1 MPTSWTIIL
10 DDNQPVPVRDLT
22 SGPGTRDVTVAIW
35 PFGPAPMS
43 PAPRSYQAV
52 LERRAG
58 PAVVERIT
66 GKAWSTGVA
75 IADDRGTR
83 FQLRFVPDLVVDP

>member
-1 MPTSWTIIL
+1 MSTSWTITL
-10 DDNQPVPVRDLT
+10 EHNPPAPVLDLT
-22 SGPGTRDVTVAIW
+22 GGPGTRDVTVASW
-35 PFGPAPMS
+35 PFGQDPMS
-43 PAPRSYQAV
+43 PAPRSYVAA
-52 LERRAG
+52 LERHEG

-66 GKAWSTGVA
+66 GQVWSTGVA

>member
-1 MPTSWTIIL
+1 MSTSWTINL
-10 DDNQPVPVRDLT
+10 EDNPPVPVLDLT
-22 SGPGTRDVTVAIW
+22 SGPGTRDVTVASW
-35 PFGPAPMS
+35 PFGREQMS

-52 LERRAG
+52 LECHEG

-66 GKAWSTGVA
+66 GQAWSTGVA

-83 FQLRFVPDLVVDP
+83 FQLRFVPDLTVDP